1 MGGAGPQ
8 LQHWGAEKSEACGIS
23 CSTHQSPHR
32 APEPPIPAAET
43 APVAGVNVVVV
54 VDGTCILQYT
64 HRDSPCRC
72 LHRGDAL
79 LPRRPPPCYGATA
92 PCSPPA
98 AGPPL
103 SRRARGLGV
112 RCCAEFCLGEEEE
125 RAERRPRHQGA
136 PPRRAPPPGRLTPV
150 PLPRSATGPWFT
162 VEAPE
167 DGGPGAQVAR
177 IWDRGRC
184 PLLEEGDLVAK
195 VNGADVRGLGPR
207 EVENVLQQHTQAGDV
222 ILLVERRGPGL
233 RQPPL
238 EPLFSI
244 PSPCRDP
251 PRAGGPRGSW
261 GGPSGDTLAVTSFVG
276 PEPRD
281 VLLCPARCRG
291 GEARR
296 LRRPQPAVGPGEL
309 GGSVA
314 LDSAGRAGESGGCT
328 TGGGW
333 KRRAAGQRG
342 GTYGG
347 RADGDWGRGG
357 AGQRVCYQGRR
368 ALGPGVPAGHSPLL
382 PVLQCLLAP
391 RDPPSYSVELL
402 RGPLGFGFSL
412 RGGSEYN
419 MDIYVLGLLE
429 GGPAQQ
435 SGKIQV
441 SDQLV
446 EINGEPTLGMTH
458 ARAVEQIRR
467 GGSRIRLVLRKG
479 DGFVPD
485 YDREHIP
492 SPAGQDRIPE
502 GGPASHGWTA
512 DTAERSPR
520 WGRDARGCLEASP
533 SSAERG
539 SHRCHQR
546 GSRDHRGA
554 EQGWPAS
561 GKEAE
566 ARKGESGSLSP
577 QRERVWRGL
586 SEPAPGPW
594 LVPSKERLSRAL
606 RGVCMGEG
614 EDDEGGSLGQ
624 GKGGEHG
631 RQAAF
636 GGTPAGGP
644 RARGFGVSAAEL
656 PPNLGDRRIS
666 RRRVADG
673 CPTAALAGTGR
684 APPAASRPRHTL
696 GALVP
701 GAAAKVTGSLRLL
714 LKGQPRPAEP
724 RPAPRPAP
732 SAASFDSRLTA
743 GAVWGFSGAMD
754 SSGGTPGCM
763 GQCTSFLRSHKGTVL
778 ALEIGLCIVILICYG
793 ASRTP
798 GYTGVAI
805 FEMVF
810 SIVFFIIYTLGLNKQ
825 LAFVHWGWSVFG
837 FLAGIL
843 FAYDAYITFPTLR
856 KSHTAAPTE
865 SPEGV

>member
-23 CSTHQSPHR
+23 CSAHQSPHR

-54 VDGTCILQYT
+54 VDGSCILQYT

-72 LHRGDAL
+72 LRRGDAQL
-79 LPRRPPPCYGATA
+79 ARRPPPCYGAAA

-125 RAERRPRHQGA
+125 RAERRPCHPGA

-195 VNGADVRGLGPR
+195 VNGADVRGLGPQ
-207 EVENVLQQHTQAGDV
+207 EVENVLQQHTRAGDV

-251 PRAGGPRGSW
+251 PQAGGPRGSW

-296 LRRPQPAVGPGEL
+296 PRRPQPAGGPGEL
-309 GGSVA
+309 GGSMA
-314 LDSAGRAGESGGCT
+314 PDSAGRAADRLVPGPSSDPPGGKHPED
-328 TGGGW
+328 GGLLARFSHPELGGLFRQVGA
-333 KRRAAGQRG
+333 KVRLRMLPPLRDMAASSDLDG
-342 GTYGG
+342 
-347 RADGDWGRGG
+347 ADIQVEEG
-357 AGQRVCYQGRR
+357 AGR
-368 ALGPGVPAGHSPLL
+368 PGCRL
-382 PVLQCLLAP
+382 PQPQCLSAP

-441 SDQLV
+441 SDQLL

-467 GGSRIRLVLRKG
+467 GGSRICLVLRKG

-492 SPAGQDRIPE
+492 NPAGRDRMPE
-502 GGPASHGWTA
+502 GGPAPHGWRA

-539 SHRCHQR
+539 SHRCHQH
-546 GSRDHRGA
+546 GFRDRRGA

-561 GKEAE
+561 GTEAE

-577 QRERVWRGL
+577 QREQVWRGL

-624 GKGGEHG
+624 GKGREV
-631 RQAAF
+631 R
-636 GGTPAGGP
+636 
-644 RARGFGVSAAEL
+644 
-656 PPNLGDRRIS
+656 
-666 RRRVADG
+666 
-673 CPTAALAGTGR
+673 
-684 APPAASRPRHTL
+684 
-696 GALVP
+696 
-701 GAAAKVTGSLRLL
+701 
-714 LKGQPRPAEP
+714 
-724 RPAPRPAP
+724 
-732 SAASFDSRLTA
+732 
-743 GAVWGFSGAMD
+743 W
-754 SSGGTPGCM
+754 
-763 GQCTSFLRSHKGTVL
+763 
-778 ALEIGLCIVILICYG
+778 
-793 ASRTP
+793 RT
-798 GYTGVAI
+798 
-805 FEMVF
+805 
-810 SIVFFIIYTLGLNKQ
+810 
-825 LAFVHWGWSVFG
+825 
-837 FLAGIL
+837 
-843 FAYDAYITFPTLR
+843 
-856 KSHTAAPTE
+856 
-865 SPEGV
+865 